1 MKISFIGFGNMAQAI
16 ARTLR
21 NNRDYQIFAASPS
34 LAKGINDD
42 GFHTDHDNLAIIKD
56 ADVIFLAVKPA
67 NLKTVLTQISP
78 HLAPNCLLV
87 SIAAGMSLSWLAQ
100 YCPTN
105 QAIVR
110 SMPNIPIAVQEGA
123 TPLIANDY
131 VTNKQKYLIEQL
143 FQASGLTTWVTKE
156 SDIDSLTALSGSGPA
171 YVFLFME
178 AMINAAKKLGLDENL
193 AHSFTLQTVLGAAH
207 LAKNN
212 TLELSALRKKVTSP
226 SGTTAAAL
234 DILRQQGFEE
244 LIFQAMKAA
253 CERAQ
258 QLGS

>member
-1 MKISFIGFGNMAQAI
+1 MKISFIGFGNMAKAI
-16 ARTLR
+16 AHTLCT
-21 NNRDYQIFAASPS
+21 NSNYQLFAASPS
-34 LAKGINDD
+34 LAKGINED
-42 GFHTDHDNLAIIKD
+42 GIHTEHDNLAVIHGVDI
-56 ADVIFLAVKPA
+56 IFLAVKPA
-67 NLKTVLTQISP
+67 KMETVLTQIRP
-78 HLAPNCLLV
+78 HLSPKCLLV
-87 SIAAGMSLSWLAQ
+87 SIAAGLSLSWLAKHG
-100 YCPTN
+100 PTK

-110 SMPNIPIAVQEGA
+110 SMPNIPIAVGQGA

-131 VTNKQKYLIEQL
+131 VTREQKHLIEQL
-143 FQASGLTTWVTKE
+143 FQASGLITWVSKE
-156 SDIDSLTALSGSGPA
+156 SDIDSFTALSGSGPA

-178 AMINAAKKLGLDENL
+178 AMINAAKKLGLNEEI
-193 AHSFTLQTVLGAAH
+193 ARTFTLQTVLGATN

-212 TLELSALRKKVTSP
+212 ALELSALRKKVTSP

-234 DILRQQGFEE
+234 DILQQQGFDE